1 MALACAALLLA
12 ACATPQHL
20 DAIRAAP
27 PGEPLPV
34 REGLW
39 QVTGSV
45 KFEPLLVQT
54 LSAVSGRAAERDY
67 PICLRGV
74 RAKLPMA
81 MPREAEPAATETGMP
96 MPTDPTGR
104 SRDCRGERLQTQAG
118 WRVDELC
125 TVNQPALPAR
135 RRPDGREM
143 PAVPASTRQ
152 MSMKAE
158 YWRESDERFSGF
170 SRAGGGGPDDGR
182 VAMTI
187 RYSARFVS
195 PDCGEVPARSQGKFG
210 EP

>member
-1 MALACAALLLA
+1 MACAALLLA
-12 ACATPQHL
+12 ACATPQHT

-67 PICLRGV
+67 PICLQGA
-74 RAKLPMA
+74 RAKRPMA
-81 MPREAEPAATETGMP
+81 MPSGSDQRTTESGMP
-96 MPTDPTGR
+96 LPSDPAGR
-104 SRDCRGERLQTQAG
+104 SRDCRGERIQTQAG

-125 TVNQPALPAR
+125 TVNQPELPAR

-143 PAVPASTRQ
+143 PALPASTRQ
-152 MSMKAE
+152 MSVAAE

-170 SRAGGGGPDDGR
+170 SRTGGAADGGA
-182 VAMTI
+182 AMTI

-195 PDCGEVPARSQGKFG
+195 PDCGAVPASTQGKFG